1 MMRYT
6 LLYAYYEILRAFHV
20 QWKALI
26 FYKTFSDKE
35 DNNMDANKKAGEL
48 INKVRA
54 EVPLVHCITNYVTV
68 NDVANA
74 LLAIGASPIMSDD
87 CHDVEDIVSISKAL
101 VINIGTLNERT
112 IASMILAGKKA
123 NALHIPVILDPV
135 GAGASAYRN
144 ETTKKIIEEVKLTVL
159 RGNLSEVSFV
169 AGLEVSTKGVDS
181 SEQDADKDA
190 VAVARSV
197 AKQLNCTVAITGAVD
212 TISDGETVLQIENGH
227 PMLSKVTGTGCLT
240 SGLVGAFVAVGEN
253 PVYAS
258 AAAIAATGIAGE
270 LAFAKAGATGTGSF
284 HIALIDALSQICEN
298 TYMEMGKITQL

>member
-1 MMRYT
+1 M
-6 LLYAYYEILRAFHV
+6 H
-20 QWKALI
+20 
-26 FYKTFSDKE
+26 
-35 DNNMDANKKAGEL
+35 ANKKAGEL

-54 EVPLVHCITNYVTV
+54 EVPLVHCMTNYVTV

-112 IASMILAGKKA
+112 VASMILAGKKA
-123 NALHIPVILDPV
+123 NALHIPVVLDPV

-212 TISDGETVLQIENGH
+212 TISDGETVIQIENGH

-270 LAFAKAGATGTGSF
+270 LAFAKAGSTGTGSF

>member
-1 MMRYT
+1 MN
-6 LLYAYYEILRAFHV
+6 V
-20 QWKALI
+20 NQ
-26 FYKTFSDKE
+26 
-35 DNNMDANKKAGEL
+35 KAGEL
-48 INKVRA
+48 IQRVRA
-54 EVPLVHCITNYVTV
+54 EVPLVHCMTNYVTV

-87 CHDVEDIVSISKAL
+87 CHDVEDIVSISRAL
-101 VINIGTLNERT
+101 VINIGTLNECT

-123 NALHIPVILDPV
+123 NALHIPVIFDPV

-144 ETTKKIIEEVKLTVL
+144 ETTKKIIEEVRLDVL

-181 SEQDADKDA
+181 SEADADKDA
-190 VAVARSV
+190 VAVAGSV
-197 AKQLNCTVAITGAVD
+197 AKQLNCTVAITGAID
-212 TISDGETVLQIENGH
+212 TVSDGETVVQIENGH

-258 AAAIAATGIAGE
+258 AAAIAATGMAGE
-270 LAFAKAGATGTGSF
+270 LAYQKAGSIGTGSF

-298 TYMEMGKITQL
+298 TYMEMGRLKQL